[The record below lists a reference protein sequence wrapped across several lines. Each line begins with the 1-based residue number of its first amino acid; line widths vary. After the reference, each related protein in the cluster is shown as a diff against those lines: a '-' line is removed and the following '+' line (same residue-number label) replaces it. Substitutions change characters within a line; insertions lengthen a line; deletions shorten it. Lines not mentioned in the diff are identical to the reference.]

1 MHACIHTYIHTYI
14 HVTHTKHRNTHT
26 YIYIYNYVYL
36 YIYTHTY
43 IYLYTVTFIYIYT
56 YIYLFIYTRMH
67 IIIRNIIW
75 WKVRGYNTS
84 LNTYS
89 LFVTRYNFQPRR
101 NSNHHN
107 NNDDEEDDDDDSPC
121 PSVGFHG
128 RVARGLLG
136 GFGSMM
142 KAMVG
147 RATPVPKAVAGA
159 WQRLRKI
166 NKAKNNGPST
176 HLPSGKLT

>member
-1 MHACIHTYIHTYI
+1 MS
-14 HVTHTKHRNTHT
+14 HTKHRNTYIYITMFMCIYT
-26 YIYIYNYVYL
+26 YIYIYM
-36 YIYTHTY
+36 
-43 IYLYTVTFIYIYT
+43 YTVTFIYIYIHI
-56 YIYLFIYTRMH
+56 YIYIYTRMH

-75 WKVRGYNTS
+75 WKVRGCNTS

-89 LFVTRYNFQPRR
+89 QFVKRYNFQPSK

-107 NNDDEEDDDDDSPC
+107 NNDDEEDDDDSPC

-147 RATPVPKAVAGA
+147 RATPVPKAVAWV

-166 NKAKNNGPST
+166 NKATNNGHST

>member
-1 MHACIHTYIHTYI
+1 M
-14 HVTHTKHRNTHT
+14 
-26 YIYIYNYVYL
+26 
-36 YIYTHTY
+36 
-43 IYLYTVTFIYIYT
+43 
-56 YIYLFIYTRMH
+56 
-67 IIIRNIIW
+67 
-75 WKVRGYNTS
+75 
-84 LNTYS
+84 YS
-89 LFVTRYNFQPRR
+89 QFVKRYNFQPSK

-107 NNDDEEDDDDDSPC
+107 DKDDSPC

-159 WQRLRKI
+159 WQQLRKI
-166 NKAKNNGPST
+166 NKATNNGHST

>member
-1 MHACIHTYIHTYI
+1 
-14 HVTHTKHRNTHT
+14 
-26 YIYIYNYVYL
+26 
-36 YIYTHTY
+36 
-43 IYLYTVTFIYIYT
+43 
-56 YIYLFIYTRMH
+56 MH

-75 WKVRGYNTS
+75 WKVRGCNTS

-89 LFVTRYNFQPRR
+89 QFVKRYNFQPSK

-107 NNDDEEDDDDDSPC
+107 NKDDEEEDDDDDSPC

-159 WQRLRKI
+159 WQQLRKI
-166 NKAKNNGPST
+166 NKATNNGHST